1 MSTVVGTL
9 TPSHAG
15 PQPPRITTSDIW
27 AQFKIDIAGKEVQ
40 TAETSSH
47 SWLANQLGHVCL
59 GIILGTWMSVALSRG
74 LLLVVDWFNLPVSWA
89 LPFPW
94 DNIAG
99 SVLATVGVA
108 WWEWRAYRKE
118 VREAA
123 GGFPLDRKLL
133 RDNAITAAS
142 YMALGVAFALAFRY
156 FAFGP
161 HDRLLGV
168 PSVIW
173 CAACFLALAF
183 IAVLAALP
191 WLRQKIVWQK
201 AALPYLFRL
210 ADAQPATTDDAN
222 TLQALIDSRPP
233 PDYPAR
239 QIVIGGPIGSGRTE
253 IGAGIGTE
261 FAFRNVSVRYLSLA
275 TLLEFAT
282 RSDNPHFFDD
292 IGPANLVY
300 WPWTRAQVVIVDDIG
315 PVLTGNAQSRLREFV
330 EILRTQL
337 DGVQTVLQ
345 QCHTVWVIGDAA
357 GDGTIVADDDLL
369 DRYAREINDYCARRG
384 NARQKA
390 VVVQLEPGDPR
401 AIPKVPRARVRCT

>member
-1 MSTVVGTL
+1 
-9 TPSHAG
+9 
-15 PQPPRITTSDIW
+15 
-27 AQFKIDIAGKEVQ
+27 
-40 TAETSSH
+40 
-47 SWLANQLGHVCL
+47 
-59 GIILGTWMSVALSRG
+59 
-74 LLLVVDWFNLPVSWA
+74 
-89 LPFPW
+89 
-94 DNIAG
+94 
-99 SVLATVGVA
+99 
-108 WWEWRAYRKE
+108 
-118 VREAA
+118 
-123 GGFPLDRKLL
+123 
-133 RDNAITAAS
+133 
-142 YMALGVAFALAFRY
+142 MALGVAFALAFRY
-156 FAFGP
+156 FAIGP
-161 HDRLLGV
+161 RDRLLGV

-173 CAACFLALAF
+173 CASCFLALAF

-222 TLQALIDSRPP
+222 TLQALIDSSPP

-315 PVLTGNAQSRLREFV
+315 PVLTGNAQSRL
-330 EILRTQL
+330 
-337 DGVQTVLQ
+337 
-345 QCHTVWVIGDAA
+345 
-357 GDGTIVADDDLL
+357 
-369 DRYAREINDYCARRG
+369 
-384 NARQKA
+384 
-390 VVVQLEPGDPR
+390 
-401 AIPKVPRARVRCT
+401 